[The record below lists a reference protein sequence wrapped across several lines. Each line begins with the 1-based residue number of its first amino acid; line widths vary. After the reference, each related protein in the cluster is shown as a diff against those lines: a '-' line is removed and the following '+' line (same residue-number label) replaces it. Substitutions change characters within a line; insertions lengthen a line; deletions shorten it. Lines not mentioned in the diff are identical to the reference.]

1 VSENRHIHLDAI
13 GGISGDMFVAA
24 MLDALPELRA
34 RVMADLAAV
43 LPSACGEPRLVAGTS
58 AGLPAHDPAEPH
70 AHAHAGHAPAPTG
83 GFRDIRDRIG
93 SAPLSAGTAAHA
105 VAILRVLAEAEGRVH
120 QVPIDDVHFR
130 EIADWDSVMDVV
142 AAGSIAA
149 ALDGATW
156 SVSDLPR
163 GGGLV
168 RAQHGLL
175 PVPAPA
181 TVAILK
187 GFRWHDDGVGGER
200 VTSTG
205 GPPGASDRPRGRRW
219 RVADRDGTGAGS
231 RDLPGLPNILRA
243 LVFSAD
249 ASSVEAVVVLSFDV
263 DDMTGEEI
271 GIAADRLREADGV
284 LDLTIGTRLGKKS
297 RPAHDFRLLIKPA
310 ALPVVQ
316 TLCLAEMS
324 TIGLRWRLERRV
336 CLERSF
342 ERRTIEGKTVQIKR
356 ARRPD
361 GEATAKVESDDLA
374 GLDGFARR
382 RRLKRLAESDGT
394 ES

>member
-1 VSENRHIHLDAI
+1 MECVGPSQ
-13 GGISGDMFVAA
+13 GG
-24 MLDALPELRA
+24 RA
-34 RVMADLAAV
+34 G
-43 LPSACGEPRLVAGTS
+43 AC
-58 AGLPAHDPAEPH
+58 
-70 AHAHAGHAPAPTG
+70 
-83 GFRDIRDRIG
+83 
-93 SAPLSAGTAAHA
+93 
-105 VAILRVLAEAEGRVH
+105 
-120 QVPIDDVHFR
+120 
-130 EIADWDSVMDVV
+130 
-142 AAGSIAA
+142 
-149 ALDGATW
+149 
-156 SVSDLPR
+156 
-163 GGGLV
+163 
-168 RAQHGLL
+168 QHGLL

-284 LDLTIGTRLGKKS
+284 LNLTIGTRLGKKS

-342 ERRTIEGKTVQIKR
+342 ERRTIEGKTVRIKR

-361 GEATAKVESDDLA
+361 RDCRDPAHLPSSQKIG
-374 GLDGFARR
+374 
-382 RRLKRLAESDGT
+382 RRLARTGPAAAVLRAVQLPPPRAHCCRVSNKGQ
-394 ES
+394 